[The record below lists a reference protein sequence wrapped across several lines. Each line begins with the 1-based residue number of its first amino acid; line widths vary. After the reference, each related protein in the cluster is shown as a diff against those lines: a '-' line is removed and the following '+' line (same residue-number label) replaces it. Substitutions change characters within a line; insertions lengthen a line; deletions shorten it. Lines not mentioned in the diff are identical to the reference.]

1 MSENIKAEI
10 KSPCIGVCAMDEGRG
25 LCHGC
30 YRTIEE
36 IKTWWDLEQDAQQ
49 DLLVTLEKRQMQ
61 QVSFD

>member
-1 MSENIKAEI
+1 MDAE
-10 KSPCIGVCAMDEGRG
+10 SG

-49 DLLVTLEKRQMQ
+49 DLLVTLEERQMQ